1 MAAPRQCCGA
11 HAGNDDSSALWL
23 TSSLRLPQVF
33 AAAQLDTLQQCL
45 SRQGPSVTP
54 FLLQAFV
61 TAPNLVEGDPN
72 PRLLTLARLLVQGAK
87 LNGSAKAA
95 AVAAHVIQNVMLVS
109 VCRGFHTEEGI
120 SRHYQQPTSLVRG
133 QTATSCISESQCGC
147 DSSFTAM
154 PFLLA
159 IVCQCKADQPSCP
172 CMCLFWNL
180 PILCLEAT
188 TALSNFRT
196 G

>member
-1 MAAPRQCCGA
+1 M
-11 HAGNDDSSALWL
+11 
-23 TSSLRLPQVF
+23 RLPQVF
-33 AAAQLDTLQQCL
+33 AAAQLDTLQQRL
-45 SRQGPSVTP
+45 SRQGPSETP

-95 AVAAHVIQNVMLVS
+95 AVTAHVIQDVMLVS

-133 QTATSCISESQCGC
+133 QTVTSCVSNSQCGC
-147 DSSFTAM
+147 DSGLTAM
-154 PFLLA
+154 PFLLSIA
-159 IVCQCKADQPSCP
+159 CQCKAD
-172 CMCLFWNL
+172 
-180 PILCLEAT
+180 
-188 TALSNFRT
+188 
-196 G
+196 